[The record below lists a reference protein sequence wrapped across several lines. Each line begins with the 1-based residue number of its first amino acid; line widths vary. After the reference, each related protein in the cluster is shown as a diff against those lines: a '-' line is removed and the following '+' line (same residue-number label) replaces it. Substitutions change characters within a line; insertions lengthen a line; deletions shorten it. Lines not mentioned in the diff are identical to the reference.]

1 MTFYNLLFKNKSENN
16 NKGVIHKG
24 CPHKGGGEGVQLN
37 VGICRQGGKGVDQM
51 WMSTFRDL
59 VIKFLLKAVK

>member
-1 MTFYNLLFKNKSENN
+1 MKIIIRESYIRDVRTKE
-16 NKGVIHKG
+16 
-24 CPHKGGGEGVQLN
+24 GGEGVQLN